1 MDFDLSVEQTQLRD
15 TVRHL
20 MSREATDDRL
30 RELDEQEAYPYELYA
45 RWVEMGL
52 IGLPFPEEFGGMAGS
67 IMDFVV
73 VAEEIGR
80 RGYDLAGL
88 YGTPIF
94 NGLNILEHGTD
105 AQRAELIPALIGGRV
120 RFSISI
126 TEPGAGS
133 DAAALRAAATRV
145 DGGYVLNGE
154 KIFTSGADLDD
165 TIICVYA
172 RTSRASRPQ
181 SGITCFLVD
190 NTAPGLEI
198 RRVRTV
204 GRHMFP
210 TTQVLLDDV
219 FVADERVLGPVGGG
233 WTILLSGLRLERL
246 VTSAAYV
253 GNARTV
259 VDEALTYAKQREQF
273 GAPIGNA
280 QVIAHMLADMATDV
294 EAAALMTYRAA
305 WMLERG
311 NDALMEICMAKLFG
325 SERFQHV
332 SNCGMQILGGYGYTL
347 EVSMQRHWRA
357 ARGATITAGTSQMQ
371 RQTIARQLGLR
382 PR

>member
-1 MDFDLSVEQTQLRD
+1 MDFDLTEEQALLRD
-15 TVRHL
+15 TVRRL
-20 MSREATDDRL
+20 MTDHASDDYL
-30 RELDEQEAYPYELYA
+30 RDLDEREEYPYELYA

-52 IGLPFPEEFGGMAGS
+52 IGLPFPAEFGGTAGS
-67 IMDFVV
+67 ITDFVV

-80 RGYDLAGL
+80 RGYDLTGL

-105 AQRAELIPALIGGRV
+105 AQRAEFLPRLIDGRV

-133 DAAALRAAATRV
+133 DASALRTAATRV

-154 KIFTSGADLDD
+154 KIFTSGADVDD
-165 TIICVYA
+165 TVICLYT
-172 RTSRASRPQ
+172 RTSREERPQ
-181 SGITCFLVD
+181 TGITCFLVD
-190 NTAPGLEI
+190 NTTPGLEI

-210 TTQVLLDDV
+210 TTQLLLDDV
-219 FVADERVLGPVGGG
+219 FVPEERMLGPEGGG
-233 WTILLSGLRLERL
+233 WTIMLSGLRLERL
-246 VTSAAYV
+246 VTSAAYA

-259 VDEALTYAKQREQF
+259 VDEALAYAKQREQF
-273 GAPIGNA
+273 GGPIGDA

-311 NDALMEICMAKLFG
+311 HDALMEICMAKLFG
-325 SERFQHV
+325 SERFQHIA
-332 SNCGMQILGGYGYTL
+332 NCGMQILGGYGYTL
-347 EVSMQRHWRA
+347 EMPMQRHWRA

-371 RQTIARQLGLR
+371 RQVIARQLGLR